1 MISTFFLSFRLKN
14 AYRVNSILYSLKQL
28 PIIKRILPEKLYGV
42 RGLKI
47 LGNIISAIW
56 EFIMIF
62 LGKFLYIAFM
72 IAAMLGI
79 YQTNSAA
86 TFLHIF
92 FFLTI
97 CGGLMNTYLFDPTKD
112 KYYAMFLMNMDAKEY
127 TISNYL
133 YQMIKVL
140 IGFLP
145 FTCFYGMSVGLPLWI
160 TILCPIFVMMV
171 KTFINSLS
179 LIDFKRTKKVK
190 NENLPTS
197 VVWILLLVLL
207 VCAYALPYISIVMPT
222 WLFLIFFVLSLGLG
236 IFGFYQI
243 FHFPY
248 YRFLY
253 KQLLTNAPLVIDQT
267 SIRRDASLSQIELD
281 TSLNSTKEGFSYFHE
296 LFVKRHRKILTKAI
310 KKQTIV
316 LVGIAIVMSFLVKVN
331 ASVASTTNH
340 LMLVFLPYFVF
351 IMYMLNRGTTLT
363 QAMFMNC
370 DHAMLSYRIYRKPNV
385 ILGLFKE
392 RLKTLIGLNL
402 IPATVIG
409 FTLALLLFLSGGT
422 SNVYNYFVLFFSIL
436 AMSVFFSVH
445 YLVMYYLLQPYNV
458 HTEMKSSTYSVVQG
472 VTYFVCYYMMQL
484 RLPTFY
490 FGLSVTAFCILYSL
504 LSLWFAYRLAPKTF
518 KLRA

>member
-222 WLFLIFFVLSLGLG
+222 WLFLIFFGLSLGLG

-518 KLRA
+518 NLRA

>member
-160 TILCPIFVMMV
+160 MILCPIFVMMV

-222 WLFLIFFVLSLGLG
+222 WLFLIFFGLSLGLG

-490 FGLSVTAFCILYSL
+490 FGLSVSAFCILYSL

>member
-62 LGKFLYIAFM
+62 LGKFLYIALM

-179 LIDFKRTKKVK
+179 LIDFKCTKKVN

-222 WLFLIFFVLSLGLG
+222 WMFLIFFGLSLGLG

-490 FGLSVTAFCILYSL
+490 FGLSVSAFCILYSL

>member
-160 TILCPIFVMMV
+160 MILCPIFVMMV

-179 LIDFKRTKKVK
+179 LIDFKCTKKVK

-222 WLFLIFFVLSLGLG
+222 WMFLIFFGLSLGLG

>member
-62 LGKFLYIAFM
+62 LGKFLYIALM

-79 YQTNSAA
+79 YQTNSAT

-160 TILCPIFVMMV
+160 MILCPIFVMMV

-222 WLFLIFFVLSLGLG
+222 WMFLIFFGLSLGLG

>member
-160 TILCPIFVMMV
+160 MILCPIFVMMV

-207 VCAYALPYISIVMPT
+207 VCAYALPYISIVIPT
-222 WLFLIFFVLSLGLG
+222 WLFLIFFGLSLGLG

>member
-72 IAAMLGI
+72 IATMLGI

-160 TILCPIFVMMV
+160 MILCPIFVMMV

-222 WLFLIFFVLSLGLG
+222 WLFLIFFGLSLGLG

>member
-56 EFIMIF
+56 ELIMIF

-160 TILCPIFVMMV
+160 MILCPIFVMMV

-222 WLFLIFFVLSLGLG
+222 WMFLIFFGLSLGLG

>member
-160 TILCPIFVMMV
+160 MILCPIFVMMV

-179 LIDFKRTKKVK
+179 LIDFKCTKKVK

-222 WLFLIFFVLSLGLG
+222 WMFLIFFGLSLGLG

-490 FGLSVTAFCILYSL
+490 FGLSVSAFCILYSL

>member
-160 TILCPIFVMMV
+160 MILCPIFVMMV

-222 WLFLIFFVLSLGLG
+222 WMFLIFFGLSLGLG

-490 FGLSVTAFCILYSL
+490 FGLSVSAFCILYSL

>member
-56 EFIMIF
+56 ELIMIF

-160 TILCPIFVMMV
+160 MILCPIFVMMV

>member
-222 WLFLIFFVLSLGLG
+222 WMFLIFFGLSLGLG

-402 IPATVIG
+402 IPAAVIG

>member
-14 AYRVNSILYSLKQL
+14 AYRINSILYSLKQL

-160 TILCPIFVMMV
+160 MILCPIFVMMV

-222 WLFLIFFVLSLGLG
+222 WMFLIFFGLSLGLG

>member
-47 LGNIISAIW
+47 LGNIISTIW

-207 VCAYALPYISIVMPT
+207 VCVYALPYISIVMPT
-222 WLFLIFFVLSLGLG
+222 WMFLIFFGLSLGLG

-490 FGLSVTAFCILYSL
+490 FGLSVSAFCILYSL

>member
-79 YQTNSAA
+79 YQTDSAA

-160 TILCPIFVMMV
+160 MILCPIFVMMV

-222 WLFLIFFVLSLGLG
+222 WMFLIFFGLSLGLG

>member
-62 LGKFLYIAFM
+62 LGKFLYIALM

-160 TILCPIFVMMV
+160 MILCPIFVMMV

-197 VVWILLLVLL
+197 VVWILLFVLL

-222 WLFLIFFVLSLGLG
+222 WMFLIFFGLSLGLG

>member
-197 VVWILLLVLL
+197 VVWILLFVLL

-222 WLFLIFFVLSLGLG
+222 WMFLIFFGLSLGLG

>member
-79 YQTNSAA
+79 YQSNSAA

-160 TILCPIFVMMV
+160 MILCPIFVMMV

-222 WLFLIFFVLSLGLG
+222 WLFLIFFGLSLGLG

>member
-145 FTCFYGMSVGLPLWI
+145 FTCFYGMSVGLPLGI

-197 VVWILLLVLL
+197 VVWILLFVLL

-222 WLFLIFFVLSLGLG
+222 WMFLIFFGLSLGLG

>member
-145 FTCFYGMSVGLPLWI
+145 FTCFYGMSVGLPLGI

-370 DHAMLSYRIYRKPNV
+370 DHAMLSYRIYRKPDV

>member
-47 LGNIISAIW
+47 LGNIISAIR

-62 LGKFLYIAFM
+62 VGKFLYIAFM
-72 IAAMLGI
+72 IAAILGI

-160 TILCPIFVMMV
+160 MILCPIFVMMV

-179 LIDFKRTKKVK
+179 LIDFKCTKKVK

-222 WLFLIFFVLSLGLG
+222 WLFLIFFGLSLGLG

-458 HTEMKSSTYSVVQG
+458 HTEMKRSTYSVVQG

>member
-160 TILCPIFVMMV
+160 MILCPIFVMMV

-222 WLFLIFFVLSLGLG
+222 WMFLIFFGLSLGLG

-370 DHAMLSYRIYRKPNV
+370 DHAMLSYRIYRKPDV

>member
-145 FTCFYGMSVGLPLWI
+145 FTCFYGMSVALPLWI
-160 TILCPIFVMMV
+160 MILCPIFVMMV

>member
-160 TILCPIFVMMV
+160 MILCPIFVMMV

-207 VCAYALPYISIVMPT
+207 VCVYALPYISIVMPT
-222 WLFLIFFVLSLGLG
+222 WMFLIFFGLSLGLG

>member
-79 YQTNSAA
+79 YQTDSAA

-222 WLFLIFFVLSLGLG
+222 WMFLIFFGLSLGLG

>member
-140 IGFLP
+140 FGFLP

-160 TILCPIFVMMV
+160 MILCPIFVMMV

-472 VTYFVCYYMMQL
+472 ATYFVCYYMMQL

>member
-145 FTCFYGMSVGLPLWI
+145 FTCFYGMSVALPLWI
-160 TILCPIFVMMV
+160 MILCPIFVMMV

-490 FGLSVTAFCILYSL
+490 FGLSVSAFCILYSL

>member
-160 TILCPIFVMMV
+160 MTLCPIFVMMV

-222 WLFLIFFVLSLGLG
+222 WMFLIFFGLSLGLG

-253 KQLLTNAPLVIDQT
+253 KQLLTNTPLVIDQT

>member
-145 FTCFYGMSVGLPLWI
+145 FTCFYGMSVGLPLGI

-179 LIDFKRTKKVK
+179 LIDFKRTKRVK

-222 WLFLIFFVLSLGLG
+222 WMFLIFFGLSLGLG

>member
-140 IGFLP
+140 FGFLP

-160 TILCPIFVMMV
+160 MILCPIFVMMV

>member
-222 WLFLIFFVLSLGLG
+222 WLFLIFFVLSLGIG

-370 DHAMLSYRIYRKPNV
+370 DHAMLSYRIYRKPDV

>member
-160 TILCPIFVMMV
+160 MILCPIFVMMV

-222 WLFLIFFVLSLGLG
+222 WLFLIFFGLSLGLG

>member
-222 WLFLIFFVLSLGLG
+222 WMFLIFFGLSLGLG

-248 YRFLY
+248 YRFL
-253 KQLLTNAPLVIDQT
+253 
-267 SIRRDASLSQIELD
+267 
-281 TSLNSTKEGFSYFHE
+281 
-296 LFVKRHRKILTKAI
+296 
-310 KKQTIV
+310 
-316 LVGIAIVMSFLVKVN
+316 
-331 ASVASTTNH
+331 
-340 LMLVFLPYFVF
+340 
-351 IMYMLNRGTTLT
+351 
-363 QAMFMNC
+363 
-370 DHAMLSYRIYRKPNV
+370 
-385 ILGLFKE
+385 
-392 RLKTLIGLNL
+392 
-402 IPATVIG
+402 
-409 FTLALLLFLSGGT
+409 
-422 SNVYNYFVLFFSIL
+422 
-436 AMSVFFSVH
+436 
-445 YLVMYYLLQPYNV
+445 
-458 HTEMKSSTYSVVQG
+458 
-472 VTYFVCYYMMQL
+472 
-484 RLPTFY
+484 
-490 FGLSVTAFCILYSL
+490 
-504 LSLWFAYRLAPKTF
+504 
-518 KLRA
+518 

>member
-133 YQMIKVL
+133 YQMIKAL

-222 WLFLIFFVLSLGLG
+222 WLFLIFFGLSLGLG

-472 VTYFVCYYMMQL
+472 VTCFVCYYMMQL

-518 KLRA
+518 KLRT

>member
-62 LGKFLYIAFM
+62 FGKFLYIAFV
-72 IAAMLGI
+72 IVAMLEI
-79 YQTNSAA
+79 YQTNSAE

-145 FTCFYGMSVGLPLWI
+145 FTCFYGMSVGLPLWL

-179 LIDFKRTKKVK
+179 LMDFKRTKDAK

-207 VCAYALPYISIVMPT
+207 LCAYALPYISIVMPA
-222 WLFLIFFVLSLGLG
+222 WLFLIFFLLSIGLG
-236 IFGFYQI
+236 IFGFYQV

-248 YRFLY
+248 YRLLY
-253 KQLLTNAPLVIDQT
+253 KQLLTNVPVVIDQT
-267 SIRRDASLSQIELD
+267 SVRRDASLRQIELD

-316 LVGIAIVMSFLVKVN
+316 LVGIAVVMTFLVKTN
-331 ASVASTTNH
+331 SSLASTTNH

-351 IMYMLNRGTTLT
+351 IMYMLNRGTTIT

-370 DHAMLSYRIYRKPNV
+370 DHAMLSYRIYRKPDV

-402 IPATVIG
+402 IPAAVIG

-422 SNVYNYFVLFFSIL
+422 SNEYNYLVLFFSIL

-458 HTEMKSSTYSVVQG
+458 HTEMKSSTYSIVQG

-490 FGLSVTAFCILYSL
+490 FGLSVTAFCVLYSL
-504 LSLWFAYRLAPKTF
+504 LSLWFIYRLAPKTF

>member
-160 TILCPIFVMMV
+160 MILCPIFVMMV

-197 VVWILLLVLL
+197 VVWILLFVLL

-222 WLFLIFFVLSLGLG
+222 WLFLIFFGLSLGLG

>member
-14 AYRVNSILYSLKQL
+14 AYCVNSILYSLKQL

-62 LGKFLYIAFM
+62 LGKFLYIALM

-171 KTFINSLS
+171 KTFINSMS

-490 FGLSVTAFCILYSL
+490 FGLSVSAFCILYSL

>member
-145 FTCFYGMSVGLPLWI
+145 FTCFYGMSVGLPLGI

-197 VVWILLLVLL
+197 VVWILLFVLL

-222 WLFLIFFVLSLGLG
+222 WMFLIFFGLSLGLG

-363 QAMFMNC
+363 HAMFMNC

>member
-145 FTCFYGMSVGLPLWI
+145 FTCFYGMSVGLPLGI

-222 WLFLIFFVLSLGLG
+222 WMFLIFFGLSLGLG

-248 YRFLY
+248 YHFLY
-253 KQLLTNAPLVIDQT
+253 KQLLTNVPLVIDQT

>member
-160 TILCPIFVMMV
+160 MILCPIFVMMV

-222 WLFLIFFVLSLGLG
+222 WMFLIFFGLSLGLG

-243 FHFPY
+243 FLFPY